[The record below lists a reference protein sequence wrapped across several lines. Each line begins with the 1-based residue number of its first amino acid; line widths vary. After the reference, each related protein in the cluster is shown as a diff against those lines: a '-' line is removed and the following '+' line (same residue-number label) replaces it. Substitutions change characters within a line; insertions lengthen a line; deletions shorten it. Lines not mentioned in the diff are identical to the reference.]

1 MYFCA
6 LQFNYSFFFMFD
18 YLQQFNKLPKELK
31 DKVSSPRAMEILSSL
46 EKKYNVNL
54 AMLVMQVMVKQLLFK
69 DLPAH
74 FTTEMGLDLEQ
85 GKALTKELQEKIFFS
100 VATYLGLRPES
111 IISPEEKELEQL
123 MKDNNIVLP
132 SQYLLA
138 RCRNIL
144 LTYRKG
150 VRSKIDAR
158 AALEKSVVQGGLG
171 LDSAVAEKLLRLL
184 DGKFE
189 IGKENIKQEIA
200 TPPVKLAQ
208 SDIYKLINNQEA
220 ASAYNLK
227 STLAKGEL
235 KIPEV
240 LADKFKVNTPKLD
253 PSHELEAPDE
263 ILSLEA
269 PEEKLEEKNEPVI
282 KNENEPVAIVK
293 EKFAVPADD
302 IKKEVV
308 TTKETVKV
316 ENKFEPVSTIDSQD
330 ESLSDLAPNKNVNNS
345 FKKPKSSSKDK
356 SNSLFSKLFKSS
368 EKKQTVH
375 VSPLAGMKS
384 NHLEAMVKAASLE
397 AQMKSR
403 PAAASESRPKIE
415 DVKVKPKMM
424 GPLDELRYLDLV
436 NFRRL
441 GNTPEEI
448 TKKIIRKIKLLE
460 KDGYDRMIQGVQAW
474 RQSPVNRTYIRL
486 VQDAVNQGLSIDD
499 VLEAKTAEQKET
511 LTKAELIAIVSMNSE
526 LMY

>member
-6 LQFNYSFFFMFD
+6 LQLNYSFFFMFD

-74 FTTEMGLDLEQ
+74 FTTEMGLNLEQ

-100 VATYLGLRPES
+100 VATYLGLRPDS

-150 VRSKIDAR
+150 VRSKIDTR
-158 AALEKSVVQGGLG
+158 AALEKTVVQGGLG

-184 DGKFE
+184 DGKLE
-189 IGKENIKQEIA
+189 IGKESIKQEIA
-200 TPPVKLAQ
+200 TTPVKLAQ
-208 SDIYKLINNQEA
+208 SDIDKLINNQEA
-220 ASAYNLK
+220 ASAYNFK
-227 STLAKGEL
+227 NTLAKGEL
-235 KIPEV
+235 KVPAA
-240 LADKFKVNTPKLD
+240 LADKFKLNTPKLD

-269 PEEKLEEKNEPVI
+269 PEEKAEEKNEPVI
-282 KNENEPVAIVK
+282 KDENKPVAVVK
-293 EKFAVPADD
+293 EELATNTEN

-308 TTKETVKV
+308 ATKETVKV
-316 ENKFEPVSTIDSQD
+316 ENDLEPVLVPEHKEEALSTLVPKEEI
-330 ESLSDLAPNKNVNNS
+330 NTS
-345 FKKPKSSSKDK
+345 FKKPKSSSKNK

-368 EKKQTVH
+368 EKTQKVH
-375 VSPLAGMKS
+375 VSPLVGMKS
-384 NHLEAMVKAASLE
+384 SHLEAMVKAASLE

-403 PAAASESRPKIE
+403 PAAASESRPRIE

-441 GNTPEEI
+441 GDTPEDI
-448 TKKIIRKIKLLE
+448 TKKIVRKIKLLE

-486 VQDAVNQGLSIDD
+486 VQDAVNQGLTIDD
-499 VLEAKTAEQKET
+499 VLEAKTAEQKDT
-511 LTKAELIAIVSMNSE
+511 LTKEELMAIVSMNSE